1 MTTKPELVTVLKRKM
16 LYFGD
21 EPCSRHRFEARNT
34 IFWRRARISS
44 PF

>member
-21 EPCSRHRFEARNT
+21 EPCSRHRFEVKNALL
-34 IFWRRARISS
+34 WRRDPNSS